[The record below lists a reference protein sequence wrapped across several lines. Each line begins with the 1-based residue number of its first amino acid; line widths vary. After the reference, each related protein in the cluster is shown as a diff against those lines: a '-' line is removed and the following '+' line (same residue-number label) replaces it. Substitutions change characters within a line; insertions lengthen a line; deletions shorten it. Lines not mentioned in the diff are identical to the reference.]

1 MNNTKRARL
10 IIYILLF
17 FIFFI
22 AFSYIFIKFKLL
34 ALIFVV
40 GISIFLLAGV
50 VVASKGDEYE
60 EQVDSLIDRLV
71 GLLVKINLGTYDLI
85 LTTIRSIIQ
94 FLKEIYVRYVI
105 PVSVFTIIF
114 VISYGLLL
122 LLRYVNKTF
131 YNGITYFVIAVA
143 FLAPLL
149 INYLQYGFKKYEGGT
164 ADEFALRVK
173 KTFHKSVLS
182 SIEIGLAFVFFFVD
196 SNNAWFIPD
205 DLREVPL
212 VSYLGP
218 YDLTLRLY
226 STHQLDFAFMLVFTS
241 VLINFVKVLFEKS
254 IYNFYLHHG
263 YINPDPEQHRRFKYT
278 NLVLTTLALHIIF
291 LPFIRLKH
299 LMLTV
304 GFFSNFVADVFA
316 ALKEREVWIKESK
329 EPVDIVGQLNKYI
342 VVPLLKKILRIFAAI
357 T

>member
-1 MNNTKRARL
+1 MNNTKKARL

-17 FIFFI
+17 FIFFA

-34 ALIFVV
+34 ALVFVV

-85 LTTIRSIIQ
+85 LNTVRSIIQ

-105 PVSVFTIIF
+105 PISVFTIIF

-164 ADEFALRVK
+164 VDEFALRVK

-196 SNNAWFIPD
+196 SNNVWFIPEN
-205 DLREVPL
+205 LRDVPL
-212 VSYLGP
+212 VS
-218 YDLTLRLY
+218 
-226 STHQLDFAFMLVFTS
+226 
-241 VLINFVKVLFEKS
+241 
-254 IYNFYLHHG
+254 
-263 YINPDPEQHRRFKYT
+263 
-278 NLVLTTLALHIIF
+278 
-291 LPFIRLKH
+291 
-299 LMLTV
+299 
-304 GFFSNFVADVFA
+304 
-316 ALKEREVWIKESK
+316 
-329 EPVDIVGQLNKYI
+329 
-342 VVPLLKKILRIFAAI
+342 
-357 T
+357 